1 MTGPATAAPTA
12 VAGPPDLCQCGH
24 DETAHP
30 GPTGRPRHGICTTCG
45 YSRQGAPTGFCW
57 GWAPP
62 TTPAGPPDLQQA
74 IHAGTVALRDQ
85 HPAIGLSDP
94 WAKVAHIAVE
104 AAAPVL
110 LQATRDRHAD
120 LEMQVAELR
129 DLLEQ
134 SISTPDYDSD
144 GQCNYCR
151 MDIQRISRHS
161 HCWQCGLTG
170 GQHLDDCRIDAA
182 LQTSGHARGHTIPP
196 GEPAAAGSAHG
207 CRIPAPRGRPRTGG
221 TAGGRPVTLQE
232 ALRRMDDLN
241 ELDRTAVWPGGHIPQ
256 WVLDDM
262 AAKGV
267 SESSVAPVLWAIH
280 SWPDIARAL
289 RAALDQ
295 AAQREVDDKPPPP
308 PCPIKG
314 CDLPHEDIR

>member
-1 MTGPATAAPTA
+1 MAEACLTCGHEHRHQSGLANMIDCDIPGCSCTKFDPADPKTEQTQGGDAHVQPLDSEHGSATGAHVTGPAGATETPP
-12 VAGPPDLCQCGH
+12 AGGPDHWKQSEAEL
-24 DETAHP
+24 P
-30 GPTGRPRHGICTTCG
+30 L
-45 YSRQGAPTGFCW
+45 
-57 GWAPP
+57 
-62 TTPAGPPDLQQA
+62 TTPAGPPDLHQA
-74 IHAGTVALRDQ
+74 IHAATVALRDD

-94 WAKVAHIAVE
+94 WTQPARIAIE
-104 AAAPVL
+104 AAYPL
-110 LQATRDRHAD
+110 LLHATRDRHAD

-221 TAGGRPVTLQE
+221 TAGGR
-232 ALRRMDDLN
+232 
-241 ELDRTAVWPGGHIPQ
+241 
-256 WVLDDM
+256 
-262 AAKGV
+262 
-267 SESSVAPVLWAIH
+267 
-280 SWPDIARAL
+280 
-289 RAALDQ
+289 
-295 AAQREVDDKPPPP
+295 
-308 PCPIKG
+308 
-314 CDLPHEDIR
+314 